1 MADNKKYYYLRL
13 KESFFEDEAIII
25 LESMPDGYIY
35 CNILL
40 KLYLRSLKNDGRLMY
55 REFIPYTPEV
65 IAQVT
70 RHSVGDIKAAIEVF
84 EKLGLVEVLDNGA
97 IYMLDIQELVGNS
110 STEADRKRRYRAQIE
125 AEKVATKSLE
135 NGTNVRTDVGTKLGQ
150 MSGHTGTR
158 DRDRDRDRDR
168 VIINKSDDEAPDP
181 FKIFQENFGALS
193 LNSTISQ
200 DISHWINDLSPE
212 VVIEAMKEAA
222 LRNASYAYAQ
232 SIMKDWLKRGI
243 NTIEK
248 VNEARALFE
257 RKKSLQSR
265 SHGQQV
271 REEVVPEFLKT
282 PKQQNEVAPP
292 PGGYVN
298 PFAKNEEEQ

>member
-135 NGTNVRTDVGTKLGQ
+135 NRTNVRTDVGTKLGQ

-158 DRDRDRDRDR
+158 DRDRD
-168 VIINKSDDEAPDP
+168 
-181 FKIFQENFGALS
+181 
-193 LNSTISQ
+193 
-200 DISHWINDLSPE
+200 
-212 VVIEAMKEAA
+212 
-222 LRNASYAYAQ
+222 
-232 SIMKDWLKRGI
+232 
-243 NTIEK
+243 
-248 VNEARALFE
+248 
-257 RKKSLQSR
+257 
-265 SHGQQV
+265 
-271 REEVVPEFLKT
+271 
-282 PKQQNEVAPP
+282 
-292 PGGYVN
+292 
-298 PFAKNEEEQ
+298 

>member
-135 NGTNVRTDVGTKLGQ
+135 NRTNVRTDVGTKLGQ

-158 DRDRDRDRDR
+158 DRDRDR
-168 VIINKSDDEAPDP
+168 VIVNKSDDEAPDP

-200 DISHWINDLSPE
+200 DISHWMNDLSPE

-248 VNEARALFE
+248 VNAARALFE

-282 PKQQNEVAPP
+282 PKTQSEVAPP

-298 PFAKNEEEQ
+298 PFAKNEEE

>member
-1 MADNKKYYYLRL
+1 
-13 KESFFEDEAIII
+13 
-25 LESMPDGYIY
+25 
-35 CNILL
+35 
-40 KLYLRSLKNDGRLMY
+40 
-55 REFIPYTPEV
+55 
-65 IAQVT
+65 
-70 RHSVGDIKAAIEVF
+70 
-84 EKLGLVEVLDNGA
+84 
-97 IYMLDIQELVGNS
+97 
-110 STEADRKRRYRAQIE
+110 
-125 AEKVATKSLE
+125 
-135 NGTNVRTDVGTKLGQ
+135 

-158 DRDRDRDRDR
+158 DRDRDRDIDIDR
-168 VIINKSDDEAPDP
+168 VIVNKSDDEAPDP

-200 DISHWINDLSPE
+200 DISHWMNDLSPE

-243 NTIEK
+243 NTIDK

-265 SHGQQV
+265 SHGQV

-282 PKQQNEVAPP
+282 PKVQSEVAPP

-298 PFAKNEEEQ
+298 PFAKNEEV

>member
-158 DRDRDRDRDR
+158 DRDRDR
-168 VIINKSDDEAPDP
+168 VIVNKSDDEAPDP
-181 FKIFQENFGALS
+181 FRIFQENFGALS

-200 DISHWINDLSPE
+200 DISHWMNDLSPE

-243 NTIEK
+243 DTIEK

-265 SHGQQV
+265 SHGQV

-282 PKQQNEVAPP
+282 PKAQNEVAPP

-298 PFAKNEEEQ
+298 PFAKNEEE

>member
-158 DRDRDRDRDR
+158 DR
-168 VIINKSDDEAPDP
+168 VIVNKSDDEAPDP

-200 DISHWINDLSPE
+200 DISHWMNDLSPE

-282 PKQQNEVAPP
+282 PKAQNEVAPP

-298 PFAKNEEEQ
+298 PFAKNEEE

>member
-1 MADNKKYYYLRL
+1 MANKRYYWLKLDRGFFDQKEIKLLRKIAGGDTYTIIYLKL
-13 KESFFEDEAIII
+13 LLASLEDEGRLYFESIGDNLEEELAIQIDEDVENVKI
-25 LESMPDGYIY
+25 TLSYLTSKGLLVETGQDEFFMNRVPEMIGSETSSASRVRRHREKKEALQCNAPTLPGNTGVTKCNDIKRREEKIRERDREELESEG
-35 CNILL
+35 
-40 KLYLRSLKNDGRLMY
+40 NDD
-55 REFIPYTPEV
+55 
-65 IAQVT
+65 
-70 RHSVGDIKAAIEVF
+70 SK
-84 EKLGLVEVLDNGA
+84 
-97 IYMLDIQELVGNS
+97 
-110 STEADRKRRYRAQIE
+110 
-125 AEKVATKSLE
+125 
-135 NGTNVRTDVGTKLGQ
+135 
-150 MSGHTGTR
+150 
-158 DRDRDRDRDR
+158 
-168 VIINKSDDEAPDP
+168 DP
-181 FKIFQENFGALS
+181 HQFFQKIFGGLS

-200 DISHWINDLSPE
+200 DISHWMNDLSPE

-232 SIMKDWLKRGI
+232 AIMKDWLKRGI

-282 PKQQNEVAPP
+282 PKQQSEVAPP

-298 PFAKNEEEQ
+298 PFAKNEEVQ

>member
-135 NGTNVRTDVGTKLGQ
+135 NRTNVRTDVGTKLGQ

-158 DRDRDRDRDR
+158 DRDRDR
-168 VIINKSDDEAPDP
+168 VIVNKSDDEAPDP
-181 FKIFQENFGALS
+181 FKIFQENFGALY

-200 DISHWINDLSPE
+200 DISHWMNDLSPE

-243 NTIEK
+243 NTIDK

-298 PFAKNEEEQ
+298 PFANRGGSEHEIS

>member
-158 DRDRDRDRDR
+158 DRDRDR
-168 VIINKSDDEAPDP
+168 VIVNKSDDEAPDP

-271 REEVVPEFLKT
+271 REEVVPEFLKA

-298 PFAKNEEEQ
+298 PFAKNEEV

>member
-158 DRDRDRDRDR
+158 DRDRDR
-168 VIINKSDDEAPDP
+168 VIVNKSDDEAPDP

-222 LRNASYAYAQ
+222 LRNSSYAYAQ

>member
-135 NGTNVRTDVGTKLGQ
+135 NRTNVRTDVGTKLGQ

-158 DRDRDRDRDR
+158 DIDRDRDR
-168 VIINKSDDEAPDP
+168 VIVNKSDDEAPDP

-200 DISHWINDLSPE
+200 DISHWMNDLSPE

-248 VNEARALFE
+248 VNAARALFE

-282 PKQQNEVAPP
+282 PKTQSEVAPP

-298 PFAKNEEEQ
+298 PFAKNEEE

>member
-158 DRDRDRDRDR
+158 DRDRDRDR
-168 VIINKSDDEAPDP
+168 VIVNKSDDEAPDP

-200 DISHWINDLSPE
+200 DISHWMNDLSPE

-248 VNEARALFE
+248 VNAARALFE

-271 REEVVPEFLKT
+271 REEVVPEFLKA
-282 PKQQNEVAPP
+282 PKAQNEVAPP

-298 PFAKNEEEQ
+298 PFAKNEEVK

>member
-135 NGTNVRTDVGTKLGQ
+135 NRTNVRTDVGTKLGQ

-158 DRDRDRDRDR
+158 DR
-168 VIINKSDDEAPDP
+168 VIVNKSDDEAPDP

-200 DISHWINDLSPE
+200 DISHWMNDLSPE

-243 NTIEK
+243 NTLEK

-298 PFAKNEEEQ
+298 PFANNEEVQ

>member
-158 DRDRDRDRDR
+158 DRDRDRDI
-168 VIINKSDDEAPDP
+168 VNKSDDEAPDP

-298 PFAKNEEEQ
+298 PFAKNEEE

>member
-135 NGTNVRTDVGTKLGQ
+135 NGTKLGQ
-150 MSGHTGTR
+150 MSGHPGTR
-158 DRDRDRDRDR
+158 DRDRNRDRDR
-168 VIINKSDDEAPDP
+168 VIVNKSDDEAPDP

-200 DISHWINDLSPE
+200 DISHWMNDLSPE

-243 NTIEK
+243 NTIDK
-248 VNEARALFE
+248 VNAARALFE

-265 SHGQQV
+265 SHGQV

-282 PKQQNEVAPP
+282 PKQHNEVAPP

-298 PFAKNEEEQ
+298 PFAKNEEE

>member
-125 AEKVATKSLE
+125 AEKFATKSLE

-158 DRDRDRDRDR
+158 DRDR
-168 VIINKSDDEAPDP
+168 VIVNKSDDEAPDP

-200 DISHWINDLSPE
+200 DISHWMNDLSPE

-248 VNEARALFE
+248 VNAARALFE

-298 PFAKNEEEQ
+298 PFAKNEEV

>member
-1 MADNKKYYYLRL
+1 MANKRYYWLKLDRGFFDQKEIKLLRKIAGGDTYTIIYLKL
-13 KESFFEDEAIII
+13 LLASLEDEGRLYFESIGDNLEEELALQIDEDVENVKITLSYLTSKGLLVETGQDEFFMNRVQEMI
-25 LESMPDGYIY
+25 GSETSSASRVRRHREKKEALQCNAQTLPGNTGVTKCNDIKRREEKIRERDREELESEG
-35 CNILL
+35 
-40 KLYLRSLKNDGRLMY
+40 NDD
-55 REFIPYTPEV
+55 
-65 IAQVT
+65 
-70 RHSVGDIKAAIEVF
+70 SK
-84 EKLGLVEVLDNGA
+84 
-97 IYMLDIQELVGNS
+97 
-110 STEADRKRRYRAQIE
+110 
-125 AEKVATKSLE
+125 
-135 NGTNVRTDVGTKLGQ
+135 
-150 MSGHTGTR
+150 
-158 DRDRDRDRDR
+158 
-168 VIINKSDDEAPDP
+168 DP
-181 FKIFQENFGALS
+181 HQFFQKIFGGLS

-200 DISHWINDLSPE
+200 DISHWMNDLSPE

-232 SIMKDWLKRGI
+232 AIMKDWLNRGI

-265 SHGQQV
+265 SHGQV

-298 PFAKNEEEQ
+298 PFAKNEEV

>member
-150 MSGHTGTR
+150 MSGHTGTK
-158 DRDRDRDRDR
+158 DRDRDR
-168 VIINKSDDEAPDP
+168 VIVNKSDDEAPDP